1 MATTH
6 PDPDRAGS
14 EGIHRNRQLTQATR
28 SQSGLFTFDQAR
40 RCGFPEAT
48 IHARVASGA
57 WERWLFQVY
66 GRAGLPRT
74 WRRRLLAAVMAAGR
88 GAAAA
93 SNSAAVLWDLP
104 TARRHPL
111 EVVVPYARC
120 VRLDE
125 PSVVVH
131 RSRTLV
137 AEDIIVLGSVPTTVV
152 DRTIIELSGQRTVD
166 QLSEMMAH
174 AVRRGQVSAQDLADR
189 ERRAGPV
196 RGIRRFRRA
205 RARLDPDTAR
215 SRAKREIKLARA
227 LVAAGLPRP
236 AIAYRVVDASG
247 QTIAELD
254 LAYVP
259 EQIAIEVDGYIWHSS
274 PWQKRYDTS
283 RQNRLVL
290 RGWRV
295 LRFTSEDIDQR
306 LRWAVREVARALA
319 IVPRPGNE

>member
-6 PDPDRAGS
+6 PDPDPTGS
-14 EGIHRNRQLTQATR
+14 EGTGRNRQLTRLTR
-28 SQSGLFTFDQAR
+28 SQSGLFTFDQAL
-40 RCGFPEAT
+40 RCGFPAAT
-48 IHARVASGA
+48 IHARTASGA

-93 SNSAAVLWDLP
+93 RNSAAVLWDLP
-104 TARRHPL
+104 TARQDPL
-111 EVVVPYARC
+111 EVVVHYTRC

-125 PSVVVH
+125 PSIVVH

-137 AEDIIVLGSVPTTVV
+137 AEDVVILGSVPTTVL
-152 DRTIIELSGQRTVD
+152 DRTIVELSGQRTVD

-174 AVRRGQVSAQDLADR
+174 AVRRGEVSAQDLADR

-205 RARLDPDTAR
+205 RARLHPDTAR
-215 SRAKREIKLARA
+215 SRAKREIQLTRA

-236 AIAYRVVDASG
+236 TVAHRVVDESG
-247 QTIAELD
+247 QAIAEID

-259 EQIAIEVDGYIWHSS
+259 ERIAIEVDGYVWHSS
-274 PWQKRYDTS
+274 PWQKRYDTV

-290 RGWRV
+290 HGWRV
-295 LRFTSEDIDQR
+295 VRFTSEDIDQR
-306 LRWAVREVARALA
+306 LRWVVREVSRALA
-319 IVPRPGNE
+319 IVPHPTDE